1 MATTP
6 GKLPPPFEV
15 GQALTE
21 IGAGIRTARLRRR
34 QSASDLAD
42 RMGVSLRTL
51 LKLERGDPG
60 VAIGTFATAL
70 WALQL
75 LAPVRDAVRPEAD
88 RIAAAL
94 DAGRTPRRARRPRD
108 PIDDL

>member
-1 MATTP
+1 MAP
-6 GKLPPPFEV
+6 PIRLPPPFDVRE
-15 GQALTE
+15 ALVD
-21 IGAGIRTARLRRR
+21 IGTGIRIARLRRQQTAR
-34 QSASDLAD
+34 DLAG

-60 VAIGTFATAL
+60 VAISTFATAL

-75 LAPVRDAVRPEAD
+75 LEPVRDAVRPESD
-88 RIAAAL
+88 RVAAAL
-94 DAGRTPRRARRPRD
+94 EADRAPRRARRRRD

>member
-1 MATTP
+1 MTTP
-6 GKLPPPFEV
+6 VKLPPPFEARD
-15 GQALTE
+15 ALVE

-34 QSASDLAD
+34 QTARDLAG

-70 WALQL
+70 WALQM
-75 LAPVRDAVRPEAD
+75 LAPVQDALRPEAD

-94 DAGRTPRRARRPRD
+94 EANRAPRRARRRRD